1 MLCHGREQTQPPAH
15 RVPCAGGP
23 AHPSGGDRPPTG
35 RTRERRG
42 LKRLEG
48 KGGKDF
54 DASAGDP
61 CEGKG
66 KGALNDLGHAPK
78 ERATLDQALKLATVG
93 IREKAYE
100 KAHKS
105 ARAAHALLAQAEKA
119 RE

>member
-1 MLCHGREQTQPPAH
+1 MCWRAGPSLGRRSA
-15 RVPCAGGP
+15 
-23 AHPSGGDRPPTG
+23 PTG
-35 RTRERRG
+35 RTPERRG

-48 KGGKDF
+48 RGGKDF

-66 KGALNDLGHAPK
+66 ALNDLGDAPK